1 MNKRFA
7 ARAATALL
15 LSSLAGTVFAQA
27 VPIER
32 VKLSDN
38 ELKCAQIHAGVSE
51 MDREIAD
58 SRTLEAEGNSRAT
71 AGGAAGVAADVAGR
85 TGIFGQLGGLT
96 GQLFGQVA
104 AKTAAGATQQSGQS
118 SAQQAQERARQA
130 GARKDHLTTL
140 FLNRGCKASDLA
152 YDPPAGSAPLQ
163 VAAVAPNPAVAGAAN
178 DAALQKS
185 VLAAANAT
193 LPDLDPDAYFK
204 GQTGGTFGKNVV
216 EVLPASKRVAVL
228 GFRVAFITTNT
239 ATAQVRAS
247 YLPGRDTSGARSSLT
262 VDLKGVDHA
271 TLQALT
277 DKAYADFLAQL
288 RASGREVVPQE
299 EFREFLASVEVSPST
314 PAAPYVKEVGQ
325 QSGVVFA
332 PTGMPLWFTNWDT
345 GWGDKGPFEQKNI
358 RGLAEASQKLQ
369 AIAIAPL
376 VVVNFARMSS
386 SGNRSGLTSTRAETG
401 AELAL
406 GIGRLS
412 SPVVRAEETRAG
424 IVMKGDDASVALTAP
439 IESTLKFGELREV
452 AQSDNQAVKGAF
464 DAIGRSMGLANA
476 GGTVRSR
483 SENVAQS
490 SNGAFSLAAADALG
504 RATGT
509 FAKLFQKYPAR

>member
-1 MNKRFA
+1 MNKHFTASTA
-7 ARAATALL
+7 AAVL
-15 LSSLAGTVFAQA
+15 LSSLAATAFAQA
-27 VPIER
+27 MPIER
-32 VKLSDN
+32 VRLTDN
-38 ELKCAQIHAGVSE
+38 ELKCAQIHAGAAE
-51 MDREIAD
+51 MDREIAAAKA
-58 SRTLEAEGNSRAT
+58 LEAEGNSRAT
-71 AGGAAGVAADVAGR
+71 AGSAAGVAADVAGR
-85 TGIFGQLGGLT
+85 TGLFGQIGGLT
-96 GQLFGQVA
+96 GHLFGQVA

-118 SAQQAQERARQA
+118 SAQQAQERAREA
-130 GARKDHLTTL
+130 LARKDHLTTL

-152 YDPPAGSAPLQ
+152 YDPPAGSAPMQ
-163 VAAVAPNPAVAGAAN
+163 VAAVAPSPAVVGAEN
-178 DAALQKS
+178 EKS

-204 GQTGGTFGKNVV
+204 GKTGGTFGRNVV

-228 GFRVAFITTNT
+228 GFRVAFITRNT

-247 YLPGRDTSGARSSLT
+247 YLPGRDTSGASSSLT
-262 VDLKGVDHA
+262 VNLKGVDHA
-271 TLQALT
+271 TLQTLT

-299 EFREFLASVEVSPST
+299 EFREFLSSVEVSPST
-314 PAAPYVKEVGQ
+314 PATPYAKEVGQ

-358 RGLAEASQKLQ
+358 RGLAEASQKLR

-386 SGNRSGLTSTRAETG
+386 SGNRSGLTTTRAETG

-406 GIGRLS
+406 GVGRLS
-412 SPVVRAEETRAG
+412 SPVVRAEETRDG

-452 AQSDNQAVKGAF
+452 GQSDNQAVKGAF

-476 GGTVRSR
+476 GGAVRSR

-490 SNGAFSLAAADALG
+490 SNGAFSLAAADAMG

-509 FAKLFQKYPAR
+509 LARLFQKYPAR